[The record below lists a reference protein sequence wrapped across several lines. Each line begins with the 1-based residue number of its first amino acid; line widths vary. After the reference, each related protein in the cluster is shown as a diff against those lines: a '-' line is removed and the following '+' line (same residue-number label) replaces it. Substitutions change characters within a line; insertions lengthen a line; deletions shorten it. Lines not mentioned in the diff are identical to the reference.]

1 MKPPAIARL
10 AAVLLG
16 ASLTVGINTAP
27 AEASLSQCT
36 SGYVCVWSGASYT
49 GTFKRFSSTGSY
61 QSIGLT
67 TVGSYYNYRSRRTYL
82 HEKTDGS
89 GYKSCLT
96 PGAKAAALTGWKA
109 RAKAV
114 YLSTTT
120 SC

>member
-10 AAVLLG
+10 AAVLLS
-16 ASLTVGINTAP
+16 ASLTVGVNAAP
-27 AEASLSQCT
+27 AHASLSQCT
-36 SGYVCVWSGASYT
+36 SGYMCVWSGASYT

-89 GYKSCLT
+89 GYYSCLN
-96 PGAKAAALTGWKA
+96 PGAKAAALTGWKTH
-109 RAKAV
+109 AKAV

-120 SC
+120 YC